1 LKIQYFPLQKKFPLK
16 KSIFENFNI
25 FENNI
30 SQVGTL
36 VSSTL
41 IILFLEMLYFL
52 FKKSEGK

>member
-1 LKIQYFPLQKKFPLK
+1 LKIQYFPLQKNFPLK